1 MTSPYSSTTWLAED
15 MINQYLSW
23 GIKQTIQ
30 WPRSYPPPPQLYS
43 PLRCHGAIQKLVGS
57 ILMLLIV
64 HGRNQNLFFIPKWLV
79 VAHLAYLEAC
89 AYALSWPTG
98 SLTKTT
104 PFAVLCISHSRARH
118 FLQLFFNLFH
128 LFICDIVMLLIMC
141 LIW

>member
-1 MTSPYSSTTWLAED
+1 
-15 MINQYLSW
+15 
-23 GIKQTIQ
+23 
-30 WPRSYPPPPQLYS
+30 
-43 PLRCHGAIQKLVGS
+43 
-57 ILMLLIV
+57 MLLIV